1 MIYIIYL
8 LGMPELTAHEIKQIY
23 THPKFLHILNVSMSD
38 IWLHLKFSTSNM
50 SPHLKFLHMTQK
62 FSTDNV
68 RGVRNKYE
76 VCSHSPSHPLT
87 KVRYR
92 AARAAKNG
100 INLLQIVSLQNSGYD
115 KDIVIIM
122 YLSLQWSTC
131 DIMALKVAKEHTRC
145 RKVGEESLNI
155 WHTGHNFL

>member
-1 MIYIIYL
+1 MYN
-8 LGMPELTAHEIKQIY
+8 QIASLY
-23 THPKFLHILNVSMSD
+23 DSLCPDLHRGSDPKFIKL
-38 IWLHLKFSTSNM
+38 WLLKWRS
-50 SPHLKFLHMTQK
+50 
-62 FSTDNV
+62 V
-68 RGVRNKYE
+68 
-76 VCSHSPSHPLT
+76 SHPLT

-115 KDIVIIM
+115 KDIVINM
-122 YLSLQWSTC
+122 YLSLQSSTY

-155 WHTGHNFL
+155 